1 MKSLMKLSVAI
12 IVIFTLGGCT
22 VIPHAS
28 PEEKQKAIN
37 VSVKPEKSA
46 VYIIRNEKGSY
57 QIHEID
63 VLVSGQVLK
72 TYGQSFSM
80 HQVPPVV
87 GKIETDIAEIIGS
100 DAELPVDLKAGK
112 KYYFHVSKH
121 YRPLIGPRAEIVEL
135 SELEAKALLQK
146 LPLLKVPNE

>member
-1 MKSLMKLSVAI
+1 MKSLIRMSFAIIAVAI
-12 IVIFTLGGCT
+12 MSGCT

-28 PEEKQKAIN
+28 PEEKESAIN
-37 VSVKPEKSA
+37 VAVSPAKSA

-57 QIHEID
+57 QIHEIE

-87 GKIETDIAEIIGS
+87 GKMETDIAEIIGS
-100 DAELPVDLKAGK
+100 DAELPVDLKAGE